1 VIGRWLPV
9 AAYMAALYYGA
20 LMPSVP
26 GAVGSVSDTLLHAGG
41 YAVLAVLALRATAGG
56 RWRGLTPLATAA
68 AFAIAVAH
76 GVTVELLQ
84 LLVPSRFAEWRD
96 LWNNAI
102 GAAGGLAAVWAWG
115 IMKRDVA

>member
-41 YAVLAVLALRATAGG
+41 YAVL
-56 RWRGLTPLATAA
+56 A

>member
-1 VIGRWLPV
+1 VIGLWLPV

-26 GAVGSVSDTLLHAGG
+26 GAVGSVSDTLLHAAG
-41 YAVLAVLALRATAGG
+41 YAVLAVLAVRATAGG
-56 RWRGLTPLATAA
+56 RWAGVTPMATAA
-68 AFAIAVAH
+68 AFAIATAH

-96 LWNNAI
+96 LWNNTI
-102 GAAGGLAAVWAWG
+102 GSGAGLAAVWAWS